1 MYHLTVM
8 NIHMDDR
15 DQYLNG
21 RRVICERCM
30 AKEGMSGFPGEPEE
44 DCLSQKPGE
53 APARSGRESDGNECA
68 ALMGIVIA
76 SGRQLWRINRNDNRT
91 VQTERWIRT

>member
-1 MYHLTVM
+1 MVM

-30 AKEGMSGFPGEPEE
+30 AKEGMSGFPGEPEKY
-44 DCLSQKPGE
+44 CLSQKTGGSSRPIR
-53 APARSGRESDGNECA
+53 PRIGRE
-68 ALMGIVIA
+68 
-76 SGRQLWRINRNDNRT
+76 
-91 VQTERWIRT
+91 

>member
-1 MYHLTVM
+1 M

-15 DQYLNG
+15 DQYMNG

-44 DCLSQKPGE
+44 D
-53 APARSGRESDGNECA
+53 
-68 ALMGIVIA
+68 
-76 SGRQLWRINRNDNRT
+76 
-91 VQTERWIRT
+91 

>member
-1 MYHLTVM
+1 MVSLVRNHLTVM

-30 AKEGMSGFPGEPEE
+30 AKEG
-44 DCLSQKPGE
+44 D
-53 APARSGRESDGNECA
+53 
-68 ALMGIVIA
+68 
-76 SGRQLWRINRNDNRT
+76 
-91 VQTERWIRT
+91 ERFSR

>member
-1 MYHLTVM
+1 M

-30 AKEGMSGFPGEPEE
+30 EKEGMSGFPGEPEE
-44 DCLSQKPGE
+44 D
-53 APARSGRESDGNECA
+53 
-68 ALMGIVIA
+68 
-76 SGRQLWRINRNDNRT
+76 
-91 VQTERWIRT
+91 